1 VPPADRL
8 DRDAWVAAGLEA
20 LERDGVPGV
29 AAAPLARTLGVT
41 RGSFYWHFSSR
52 DDLLAA
58 VVARW
63 ELEHSDDLLDA
74 LGQIPDPAE
83 RLRLLITRAVEK
95 PPSFFVRLLDAAD
108 TEPIVAASLVR
119 SADRRRA
126 VMAQALRELGM
137 TPAQARRRAL
147 LVYTGYVGLARMLAD
162 DPALLGP
169 RERSAYARHVI
180 DTLVPAPPPAPPA

>member
-1 VPPADRL
+1 MVPPAERL
-8 DRDAWVAAGLEA
+8 DRDAWVAAGLAA

-29 AAAPLARTLGVT
+29 AAAPLARALGVT

-63 ELEHSDDLLDA
+63 ELEHSDQLLDA
-74 LGQIPDPAE
+74 LSEIPDPAD

-108 TEPIVAASLVR
+108 AEPIVAAALAR
-119 SADRRRA
+119 SATRRRA
-126 VMAQALRELGM
+126 VMAQALGELGM

-162 DPALLGP
+162 DPELLGP

-180 DTLVPAPPPAPPA
+180 DALVPAPRD